1 MTLPQ
6 HLVPS
11 LDGVRVGD
19 AVTVEGDEAHHAVVV
34 RRLRVGEQL
43 LLTDGLGR
51 VATGEVSETAKRAFT
66 VVVGDVV
73 DHPAPRPSVTV
84 VQALPKGE
92 RGELA
97 VEVLTEIGVAR
108 IVPWAAARSVAV
120 WKGER
125 ATKSHAKWQAT
136 AREAAKQARRAW
148 HPAVLP
154 LAATDEVVGLIGS
167 ADVAI
172 VLHEDA
178 TEPIGALAL
187 PADGDLVV
195 VVGPEG
201 GLTEEEVGRFVQ
213 DGAVAVRLGTE
224 VLRTSTA
231 GVAAVAALLSRTPRW
246 GGLTS

>member
-11 LDGVRVGD
+11 LDRVRVGD
-19 AVTVEGDEAHHAVVV
+19 PVTVEGDEAHHAVVV
-34 RRLRVGEQL
+34 RRLRVGERL
-43 LLTDGLGR
+43 LLADGMGR
-51 VATGEVSETAKRAFT
+51 VATGEVTATGKRAFT
-66 VVVGDVV
+66 VAVTAVE
-73 DHPAPRPSVTV
+73 DHAEPRPSVTV

-125 ATKSHAKWQAT
+125 AAKSHAKWQAA
-136 AREAAKQARRAW
+136 AREAAKQSRRAW
-148 HPAVLP
+148 HPEVLP
-154 LAATDEVVGLIGS
+154 LATTDEVAALVAS
-167 ADVAI
+167 AEVAV

-178 TEPIGALAL
+178 TEPLAALAL
-187 PADGDLVV
+187 PPDGDLLV

-201 GLTEEEVGRFVQ
+201 GLTDDEVTLLAAS
-213 DGAVAVRLGTE
+213 GAVPVRLGAE

-231 GVAAVAALLSRTPRW
+231 GVAAVAALLARTPRW

>member
-6 HLVPS
+6 HLVPT
-11 LDGVRVGD
+11 LDGVRPGD
-19 AVTVEGDEAHHAVVV
+19 PVTVEGDEAHHAVVV
-34 RRLRVGEQL
+34 RRLRVGERL
-43 LLTDGLGR
+43 LLTDGVGR
-51 VATGEVSETAKRAFT
+51 VATGEVTATAKRAFT
-66 VVVGDVV
+66 VAVTEVA
-73 DHPAPRPSVTV
+73 DHPEPRPSITV

-125 ATKSHAKWQAT
+125 AAKSHAKWQAT

-148 HPAVLP
+148 HPEVLP
-154 LAATDEVVGLIGS
+154 LAATEEVADLIAS

-178 TEPIGALAL
+178 TEPLGALAL
-187 PADGDLVV
+187 PADGHLVV

-201 GLTEEEVGRFVQ
+201 GLTDDEVTRFVAH
-213 DGAVAVRLGTE
+213 GAVAVRLGAE

-231 GVAAVAALLSRTPRW
+231 GVAAVAALLARTPRW

>member
-11 LDGVRVGD
+11 LAGVAPGTT
-19 AVTVEGDEAHHAVVV
+19 VTVEGDEAHHAVVV
-34 RRLRVGEQL
+34 RRLRVGEQVTL
-43 LLTDGLGR
+43 ADGMGS
-51 VATGEVSETAKRAFT
+51 VATGDVSATSKRAF
-66 VVVGDVV
+66 DVQV
-73 DHPAPRPSVTV
+73 TRLEEIAEPDPALTV

-125 ATKSHAKWQAT
+125 AAKSHAKWQST

-148 HPAVLP
+148 HPVIAP
-154 LAATDEVVGLIGS
+154 LAAS
-167 ADVAI
+167 ADLAAI
-172 VLHEDA
+172 IGTADLAVVLHEEAAEPLGAIAVPDA
-178 TEPIGALAL
+178 GEI
-187 PADGDLVV
+187 VV

-201 GLTEEEVGRFVQ
+201 GLTDEEVAAFVAS
-213 DGAVAVRLGTE
+213 GAVAVRLGDE

-246 GGLTS
+246 GG